1 MDERSFTNAIL
12 PPICRREKEEEVSV
26 ARALGDDGGREHG
39 VTVGAGT
46 LRDLRQPRAETPNQC
61 LLTFTTSSLSPLL
74 AFLTVYDR
82 NECCWQ

>member
-61 LLTFTTSSLSPLL
+61 LLTIYHILSLAPPRFS
-74 AFLTVYDR
+74 DR
-82 NECCWQ
+82 LRPQ